1 MRYGYCVHDIGGV
14 IGMRGTDA
22 MQESLFTVAKL
33 DDFVPADHPL
43 RAIQVLVNQAL
54 GRLNGLFNSIYAG
67 TGRESIAP
75 EKLMRALLLQ
85 VFYSVRSERQLM
97 EQMRYNLLFRWF
109 VGLALDEAT
118 WDHSVFSKNRDR
130 LLANEVIEA
139 FFAEVMA
146 LADAKGL
153 LSREHFSVDGT
164 LIQAWASQKSF
175 RPKDGSDDQR
185 PSGGGR
191 NAQADWKGRPR
202 SNDTHESTTDPD
214 ARLYRKSNNTA
225 SILCYQGHALMENRH
240 GLVVGAV
247 VTHADGTGERAAALS
262 MLDTVPGSHTKTV
275 GADKAY
281 DTADF
286 VAACRSRNVTP
297 HVAQNDSRRGGS
309 AIDTRTTRH
318 DGYRLSQT
326 IRKRIEEH
334 FGWGK
339 TVGRIRQTVFR
350 GLQRVDQQFK
360 LTMTASNLTW
370 MARILFAVPQGV
382 RP

>member
-1 MRYGYCVHDIGGV
+1 
-14 IGMRGTDA
+14 
-22 MQESLFTVAKL
+22 MQENLFTVAKL
-33 DDFVPADHPL
+33 DDFVPTDHPL

-54 GRLNGLFNSIYAG
+54 GRLNGLFNSIYADS
-67 TGRESIAP
+67 GRESIAP

-109 VGLALDEAT
+109 VGLPLDGET

-130 LLANEVIEA
+130 LLTNEVVEA

-146 LADAKGL
+146 LADEKGL
-153 LSREHFSVDGT
+153 LSKEHFSVDGT

-175 RPKDGSDDQR
+175 RPKDGSDDQT

-240 GLVVGAV
+240 GLVVSAV
-247 VTHADGTGERAAALS
+247 VTHADGTGERAAALA
-262 MLDTVPGSHTKTV
+262 MLDTVPGNHATV

-297 HVAQNDSRRGGS
+297 HVAQNDGRRGGS
-309 AIDTRTTRH
+309 AIDGRTTRH
-318 DGYRLSQT
+318 VGYRLSQ
-326 IRKRIEEH
+326 IVRKRIEEH

-360 LTMTASNLTW
+360 LTMTASNLTR
-370 MARILFAVPQGV
+370 MARILFAGPQGA

>member
-1 MRYGYCVHDIGGV
+1 
-14 IGMRGTDA
+14 

-33 DDFVPADHPL
+33 DDFVPSDHPL
-43 RAIQVLVNQAL
+43 RAIQVLVNDAL
-54 GRLNGLFNSIYAG
+54 GRLNGLFNSIYAD

-109 VGLALDEAT
+109 VGLALDEVT

-146 LADAKGL
+146 LADEKGL
-153 LSREHFSVDGT
+153 LSKEHFSVDGT

-175 RPKDGSDDQR
+175 RPKDGSDDQT

-202 SNDTHESTTDPD
+202 SNDTHASTTDPD

-262 MLDTVPGSHTKTV
+262 MLDTVPGSHAKTV

-286 VAACRSRNVTP
+286 IADCRKRNVTP
-297 HVAQNDSRRGGS
+297 HVAQNEGRRGGS
-309 AIDTRTTRH
+309 AIDARTTRH

-360 LTMTASNLTW
+360 LTMTASNLTR
-370 MARILFAVPQGV
+370 MARILFAVPQGAA
-382 RP
+382 P